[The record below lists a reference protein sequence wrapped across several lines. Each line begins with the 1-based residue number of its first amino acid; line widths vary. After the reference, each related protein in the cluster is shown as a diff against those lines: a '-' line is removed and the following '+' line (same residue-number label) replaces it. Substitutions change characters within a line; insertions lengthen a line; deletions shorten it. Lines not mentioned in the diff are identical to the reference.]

1 MAQILRLFCFIIVVE
16 AADAWEEEEIKIV
29 ENLKP
34 NVAAITCGIPLSDS
48 IANDSVSPIT
58 KSTHRMSKAMQ
69 VSQIHSNK
77 NLEMIITYSNTE
89 SHISSGI
96 DYDATVQKAGYNW
109 CIT

>member
-1 MAQILRLFCFIIVVE
+1 MAS
-16 AADAWEEEEIKIV
+16 WEEEEIKIV

-69 VSQIHSNK
+69 VKS
-77 NLEMIITYSNTE
+77 YSFKTHLQNV
-89 SHISSGI
+89 
-96 DYDATVQKAGYNW
+96 Y
-109 CIT
+109 